1 VMRGDALT
9 FVNATLSPGTVG
21 TLRILGDQI
30 AALNQPP
37 QPGDHVVDLNGDRL
51 LPGLINAHDHL
62 HLNNLPRLEYRAPY
76 PNAREWIEDVRSR
89 MQTDRAFRAAVAI
102 SRNDRLLQ
110 GGIKNLLS
118 GVTTV
123 AHHDPLY
130 PFLSSAE
137 YPTRVVRYYGWS
149 HSLYI
154 DGEEKVQRSHHD
166 TPAEWPWI
174 IHAAEGTD
182 GESAREL
189 ERLEALGCLSPN
201 TLIVH
206 GVALDP
212 AQQATLRRSGAG
224 LIWCP
229 ASNLRLFGTTVEVI
243 ELAARGCVALGS
255 DSRLTGAH
263 DLLEE
268 LRVAADVSGLDE
280 ETLEAIVTHDS
291 ARLLRLTDRG
301 VLAAGA
307 LADLLVLPRR
317 VALSKASR
325 ADVRLVM
332 VDGIVRYGDRDCV
345 ALADPGAD
353 WVSILVDGCPKLLDR
368 NLAALLQASEA
379 RESGLELPAETW
391 RAA

>member
-1 VMRGDALT
+1 MRGDALT
-9 FVNATLSPGTVG
+9 FVNAALAGGAIG
-21 TLRILGDQI
+21 TLRILGNRI

-37 QPGDHVVDLNGDRL
+37 HSGDRVVDLNGDRL

-62 HLNNLPRLEYRAPY
+62 HLNNFPRLEYRAPY
-76 PNAREWIEDVRSR
+76 PNAREWIEDVKSR
-89 MQTDRAFRAAVAI
+89 MQTDRPFSASVAI
-102 SRNDRLLQ
+102 SRDDRLLL

-137 YPTRVVRYYGWS
+137 YPTRVVRHYGWS

-154 DGEEKVQRSHHD
+154 DGEEKVQRSYHD

-182 GESAREL
+182 DESAQEL
-189 ERLEALGCLSPN
+189 ERLEALGCLNTN

-212 AQQATLRRSGAG
+212 AQRTKVRRLAAG

-229 ASNLRLFGTTVEVI
+229 ASNLRLFATTVDVV

-263 DLLEE
+263 DLLDE
-268 LRVAADVSGLDE
+268 LRVAAEVSGLDE
-280 ETLEAIVTHDS
+280 ASLESMVTHDS
-291 ARLLRLTDRG
+291 ARLLRLADRG
-301 VLAAGA
+301 VLAKGA

-317 VALSKASR
+317 VGLSRATR

-332 VDGIVRYGDRDCV
+332 VDGVVRYGDTDCA
-345 ALADPGAD
+345 ALADPGTD
-353 WVSILVDGCPKLLDR
+353 WVNILVDGCPKLLER
-368 NLAALLQASEA
+368 RLAALLQASEV
-379 RESGLELPAETW
+379 RESGLELPEETW

>member
-1 VMRGDALT
+1 
-9 FVNATLSPGTVG
+9 VG
-21 TLRILGDQI
+21 NRI

-37 QPGDHVVDLNGDRL
+37 QPGDRVVDLNGDRL

-62 HLNNLPRLEYRAPY
+62 HLNNFPRLEYRAPY
-76 PNAREWIEDVRSR
+76 PNAREWIEDVKSR
-89 MQTDRAFRAAVAI
+89 MQTDRAFVASLAV
-102 SRNDRLLQ
+102 SRDDRLLL

-137 YPTRVVRYYGWS
+137 YPTRVVRHYGWS

-154 DGEEKVQRSHHD
+154 DGEEKVQRSYHD

-182 GESAREL
+182 DESAQEL
-189 ERLEALGCLSPN
+189 DRLEALGCLNTN

-212 AQQATLRRSGAG
+212 AQRAKVRRLAAG

-229 ASNLRLFGTTVEVI
+229 ASNLRLFATTVEVV

-263 DLLEE
+263 DLLDE
-268 LRVAADVSGLDE
+268 LRVAAEISGLDE
-280 ETLEAIVTHDS
+280 EALESMVTHDS

-301 VLAAGA
+301 VLAAGT

-317 VALSKASR
+317 AALSRATR

-332 VDGIVRYGDRDCV
+332 VDGVMRYGDKDCA

-353 WVSILVDGCPKLLDR
+353 WVNILVDGCPKLLDR
-368 NLAALLQASEA
+368 RLAALLQASKGQ
-379 RESGLELPAETW
+379 ESGLELPEETW